1 MAIISISDSQINSAD
16 QVLVAD
22 ASSKIPAK
30 DGSQITVL
38 NATNVAS
45 GTIATARLDTG
56 TTANKIVVLDGSG
69 NLPVV
74 DGSLLTGIVSA
85 TVSASDPTVS
95 TNPSAGLGAEWN
107 NSTSG
112 EMYICTD
119 ATAGANVW
127 TNVGAGT
134 GNIPI
139 LYAFQGS
146 QYGYA
151 LGGNWPT
158 INNIQRFA
166 FASNTTGSDVG
177 DIAAASRYSAAGMPN
192 NPTNGY
198 TMSGGDENGYTTAI
212 LRLSFASG
220 TQNTVDTSADI
231 PSAGHYLNVCGASN
245 GINGYGH
252 GGYGIVGGDTP
263 ANRIICREIYKFN
276 FATEAN
282 ATVCGSQIGTHGRGY
297 TAGACSTTHGY
308 TMGGVDI
315 AGTTNVTD
323 TIQKFSMESDADA
336 TDVGNCTDAVRNLA
350 GASSTTHGYAMGGY
364 DNSSLQNMVDKFSFS
379 SDGNATDIGNLTVS
393 RHSHTGASSTTH
405 GFNVGGTGGNQIDK
419 IAFATDGNMTDHGDL
434 YTATYLASA
443 LHF

>member
-127 TNVGAGT
+127 TNVGAGS
-134 GNIPI
+134 GDVEPHQM
-139 LYAFQGS
+139 QGTT
-146 QYGYA
+146 YGYVTGTSGYA
-151 LGGNWPT
+151 DV
-158 INNIQRFA
+158 IQRFP
-166 FASNTTGSDVG
+166 FAAAGNSVDVGDMSQGRSSGAGHCSATHGYVTGGNTAAPTLTLIIEKYSFATGTQNGSNIGNITEQRTYPAGSTSSTHGYTAGGNASASGTGGGVTIDRFPFATDTNSSDVG
-177 DIAAASRYSAAGMPN
+177 DLTVGRQHL
-192 NPTNGY
+192 
-198 TMSGGDENGYTTAI
+198 GG
-212 LRLSFASG
+212 
-220 TQNTVDTSADI
+220 Q
-231 PSAGHYLNVCGASN
+231 
-245 GINGYGH
+245 
-252 GGYGIVGGDTP
+252 
-263 ANRIICREIYKFN
+263 
-276 FATEAN
+276 
-282 ATVCGSQIGTHGRGY
+282 
-297 TAGACSTTHGY
+297 
-308 TMGGVDI
+308 
-315 AGTTNVTD
+315 
-323 TIQKFSMESDADA
+323 
-336 TDVGNCTDAVRNLA
+336 
-350 GASSTTHGYAMGGY
+350 SSTTHGYCTGGYASFHNVIDKYSFSASATATDVGNLTAAKNIEAAASDVVSTASGYTMGGY
-364 DNSSLQNMVDKFSFS
+364 NGGNNNVIEKFSFTT
-379 SDGNATDIGNLTVS
+379 DGNAVDLADLTQSRRECIG
-393 RHSHTGASSTTH
+393 SSSETH
-405 GFNVGGTGGNQIDK
+405 GYASGGYTSSSVNTIDRFSFS
-419 IAFATDGNMTDHGDL
+419 AGSNSVDHGDL
-434 YTATYLASA
+434 LTSDYAYSATQV
-443 LHF
+443 

>member
-134 GNIPI
+134 GDVPQ
-139 LYAFQGS
+139 LS
-146 QYGYA
+146 YGG
-151 LGGNWPT
+151 LGGGTSYGWAGGGYLGPPSWAALNSIEKYAYASDGNGT
-158 INNIQRFA
+158 DAGDLTRTTNA
-166 FASNTTGSDVG
+166 FAT
-177 DIAAASRYSAAGMPN
+177 
-192 NPTNGY
+192 
-198 TMSGGDENGYTTAI
+198 
-212 LRLSFASG
+212 
-220 TQNTVDTSADI
+220 
-231 PSAGHYLNVCGASN
+231 
-245 GINGYGH
+245 
-252 GGYGIVGGDTP
+252 
-263 ANRIICREIYKFN
+263 
-276 FATEAN
+276 
-282 ATVCGSQIGTHGRGY
+282 
-297 TAGACSTTHGY
+297 
-308 TMGGVDI
+308 
-315 AGTTNVTD
+315 
-323 TIQKFSMESDADA
+323 
-336 TDVGNCTDAVRNLA
+336 
-350 GASSTTHGYAMGGY
+350 ASSTTHGYLAGGANIPVGDALERFQFSNNGNSVDIGSLVVGSQRNTPNY
-364 DNSSLQNMVDKFSFS
+364 GAVNSTTHGYCAGGSSHQSIEKFTFSASATNTNVGNLIVASGSMAGNSSLTHGYFAARASTTNHIERLPFASDAGTTDVGDLAIAVSYATGTSSNTYGYVSGGATSGSYTNSIQKFAFAS
-379 SDGNATDIGNLTVS
+379 SSNATDIADSQVATSN
-393 RHSHTGASSTTH
+393 RSSNSSLTH
-405 GFNVGGTGGNQIDK
+405 GYCAGGRDNNTNRESIDK
-419 IAFATDGNMTDHGDL
+419 WTFASNANA
-434 YTATYLASA
+434 TAVGTLTSYREQSGGWQE
-443 LHF
+443 